1 MRKTIDTDVLV
12 LGTGIAGVT
21 SAIYAAKTGARV
33 VLASSAQT
41 FSGSTFYPGTWGLG
55 LIGPED
61 DHEEDGENLIETILS
76 IGKGMAVP
84 SLVRTFVENLNP
96 TMDEFETLGIHLER
110 PAKGTEGQ
118 KEYIPCFDH
127 KHRRW
132 RGLTKKNLKEALPK
146 ILADLNITVLPF
158 FEAIMLIKAGDQVV
172 GARGIKDQKGLLTI
186 YAKATVLATGGLS
199 GLYRRYL
206 TTDDVSGTGLGLALQ
221 VGAKGINV
229 EFTQMMLGFVSPG
242 AKTVH
247 NEKTFTACG
256 FYNEKNEL
264 FLGKTLPENITL
276 DQVLLKRS
284 QHGPFSSETMSK
296 YLDLGL
302 YREILGQREKSI
314 TLRYDQSK
322 LNKDADFVKT
332 YFNWLKKE
340 KNISMEDDIQVA
352 PFMHASNG
360 GIKINERAETGVLGL
375 YAAGEVTGGMH
386 GADRIGGLSTA
397 NGLVF
402 GKIAGQEAG
411 KFAKVTSLAFNERPK
426 NSKDFEVNIGTKDFT
441 PMMIPE
447 AKEKI
452 KILRGLMDE
461 QGFLLRREEGLDGL
475 LRELPKLVEER
486 FQVDL
491 ESSPMKLKEVQDS
504 YHLYNGVIS
513 AMALVT
519 AQKARR
525 ESRGSHYREDYPDH
539 DDALK
544 TPMVIELDKTSQEIS
559 QDVTLLEATS
569 FKVTSLSKED

>member
-1 MRKTIDTDVLV
+1 MRNTLETDVLV

-21 SAIYAAKTGARV
+21 SAIYAAKSGASV

-61 DHEEDGENLIETILS
+61 DHEEDVENLIHTILS

-96 TMDEFETLGIHLER
+96 TMDEFETLGVHLDR
-110 PAKGTEGQ
+110 PALGTEGQ

-146 ILADLNITVLPF
+146 ILADLNITVIPF
-158 FEAIMLIKAGDQVV
+158 FEAIELIKGEDQVV
-172 GARGIKDQKGLLTI
+172 GARGIKDQKDLLTI

-221 VGAKGINV
+221 VGARGINV

-247 NEKTFTACG
+247 NEKTFTACD
-256 FYNEKNEL
+256 FYNEKDEL

-302 YREILGQREKSI
+302 YREILGQTEKSI

-322 LNKDADFVKT
+322 LNKEADFVKT

-340 KNISMEDDIQVA
+340 KNIGMEDDIQVA

-360 GIKINERAETGVLGL
+360 GIKINERAETGALGL

-411 KFAKVTSLAFNERPK
+411 KYAKETSLDFRESPNNPK
-426 NSKDFEVNIGTKDFT
+426 DTEVNIGTKEFT
-441 PMMIPE
+441 LMVIPE

-452 KILRGLMDE
+452 KTLRRLMDE
-461 QGFLLRREEGLDGL
+461 HGFLLRREDGL
-475 LRELPKLVEER
+475 EILLAELPKLIEGR

-491 ESSPMKLKEVQDS
+491 ESSPMNLKEVRDS

-513 AMALVT
+513 AMALAT
-519 AQKARR
+519 AEKART

-539 DDALK
+539 DEKLNSPFLIGLQK
-544 TPMVIELDKTSQEIS
+544 STQEVTPID
-559 QDVTLLEATS
+559 ATS
-569 FKVTSLSKED
+569 FDVTSLSKED